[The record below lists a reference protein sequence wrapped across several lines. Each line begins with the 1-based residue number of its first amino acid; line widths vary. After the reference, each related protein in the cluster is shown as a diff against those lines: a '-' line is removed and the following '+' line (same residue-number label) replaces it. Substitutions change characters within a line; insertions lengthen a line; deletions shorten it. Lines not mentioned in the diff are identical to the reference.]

1 MKLTYRGVSYEYK
14 PIAVATETGKVGGK
28 YRGRD
33 WRFRNLKKP
42 QILIPVGDLTYR
54 GVKYSRAGDGK
65 LTVTTLPASDKARLL
80 MAQKNQACK
89 QRQQSLLSRTAAE
102 LAFA

>member
-1 MKLTYRGVSYEYK
+1 MKLTYRGVSYEYE
-14 PIAVATETGKVGGK
+14 PIAVATEAGKVAGK

-33 WRFRNLKKP
+33 GGCRNLKKP
-42 QILIPVGDLTYR
+42 PILMPVGDLTYR
-54 GVKYSRAGDGK
+54 GVKYSRASDGMV
-65 LTVTTLPASDKARLL
+65 TVTTPLTSDKARLL
-80 MAQKNQACK
+80 MAQKNQAYK

>member
-1 MKLTYRGVSYEYK
+1 MKLTYRGVSYEYE
-14 PIAVATETGKVGGK
+14 PIAVATETGQVGGK

-42 QILIPVGDLTYR
+42 PILMPVGNLTYR
-54 GVKYSRAGDGK
+54 GVRYNRVSDGIAI
-65 LTVTTLPASDKARLL
+65 VTTPPANDKARLL
-80 MAQKNQACK
+80 MAKQNQAYK

-102 LAFA
+102 VAFA